1 MLQDKS
7 IHTPSCFIW
16 WHAPDFRSIVI
27 QLRVITRQWVG
38 FTLKALLIL
47 LVHCLYQMKNTRLRL
62 CCSSLNYDLFR
73 KTIPDSSL
81 CTCNQ
86 VETAAHFLLYCPL
99 YNRQRQ
105 LFIHDLPC
113 PPTINN
119 IIFGDENLSFAQNNR
134 VFLSVQSFIIST
146 NDLILRRW
154 YWRFI
159 SLVRPCVWDLSFYS
173 ISIFLPLTLFHIII
187 NEHVLL
193 MFTQQCTLTIVII
206 YNVCFHNLL
215 LYHGAEVV

>member
-1 MLQDKS
+1 MLQDKT
-7 IHTPSCFIW
+7 IHTPSYFIW

-105 LFIHDLPC
+105 LFSRP
-113 PPTINN
+113 
-119 IIFGDENLSFAQNNR
+119 SM
-134 VFLSVQSFIIST
+134 ST
-146 NDLILRRW
+146 NNKQYYFWWWKPELCPKQ
-154 YWRFI
+154 
-159 SLVRPCVWDLSFYS
+159 PCVPKCPKLYYFYKR
-173 ISIFLPLTLFHIII
+173 FDT
-187 NEHVLL
+187 
-193 MFTQQCTLTIVII
+193 
-206 YNVCFHNLL
+206 
-215 LYHGAEVV
+215 

>member
-99 YNRQRQ
+99 FNRQR
-105 LFIHDLPC
+105 HDLPC
-113 PPTINN
+113 QPTVNN
-119 IIFGDENLSFAQNNR
+119 ILFGDAILSFA
-134 VFLSVQSFIIST
+134 LPKT
-146 NDLILRRW
+146 NMC
-154 YWRFI
+154 
-159 SLVRPCVWDLSFYS
+159 SLVSKTLLLLRKQQEHDNNSQKEPIAAKQV
-173 ISIFLPLTLFHIII
+173 ISGG
-187 NEHVLL
+187 NK
-193 MFTQQCTLTIVII
+193 LTIK
-206 YNVCFHNLL
+206 
-215 LYHGAEVV
+215 